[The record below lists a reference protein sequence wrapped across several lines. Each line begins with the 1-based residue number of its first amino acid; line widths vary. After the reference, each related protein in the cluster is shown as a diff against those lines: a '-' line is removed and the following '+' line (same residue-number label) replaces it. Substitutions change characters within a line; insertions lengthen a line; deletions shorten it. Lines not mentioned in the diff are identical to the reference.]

1 MVTLGEDQPPQETV
15 SVKLNQL
22 GSCPEPGQMASVE
35 AAEDTDRR
43 HHDFW
48 DSVLEK
54 FSYGWRETEPEGL
67 QRDTVMSAS
76 LVYTQ
81 PLMSGSLVQ

>member
-1 MVTLGEDQPPQETV
+1 
-15 SVKLNQL
+15 
-22 GSCPEPGQMASVE
+22 MASVE

-54 FSYGWRETEPEGL
+54 FWYGWRETEPEGL

-76 LVYTQ
+76 LVHTQ
-81 PLMSGSLVQ
+81 PLMSGSLVQWEDHGHRQVCSPDQTPCSSPLTV